1 MTNLNTNNNSDP
13 NIKVEPLT
21 EVNALRM
28 TV

>member
-1 MTNLNTNNNSDP
+1 MTNLSTNNTSDP

-21 EVNALRM
+21 EGNALRM